1 MYLIGPVP
9 APVPALYIASRSACN
24 ACGHGLS
31 SSEMPDPER
40 RVSNQPLRAARDTK
54 PENWV
59 RGGPIS
65 GCQTLAS
72 VW

>member
-1 MYLIGPVP
+1 MCLIGPVP

-40 RVSNQPLRAARDTK
+40 RGSNQPLRAAARHKAGKLGEGRANQRLSD
-54 PENWV
+54 P
-59 RGGPIS
+59 G
-65 GCQTLAS
+65 
-72 VW
+72 